1 MQHQRLPN
9 ETMEH
14 YELFLMFCEF
24 DGGVEKFYNAIKPP
38 ITLSAVQ
45 KIASPSRNNWLARKK
60 SFIEFSNSSV
70 GLDIVSI
77 KNNLLNRIKQLTD
90 KPEMIN
96 MQNIEVLTNCFYK
109 LTLIDCETKTEVVIE
124 GKPQKCHTVKN
135 NSISSQNIS
144 KKNENATVAT
154 VSNIFE
160 VSPNMGSENQ
170 KPTQLPKESD
180 RDYELFLMFCEFMGS
195 IRAFADKICK
205 KYNLK
210 QKGVIAIGT
219 KNKWTA
225 RKKEFLE
232 NKQ

>member
-14 YELFLMFCEF
+14 
-24 DGGVEKFYNAIKPP
+24 
-38 ITLSAVQ
+38 
-45 KIASPSRNNWLARKK
+45 
-60 SFIEFSNSSV
+60 
-70 GLDIVSI
+70 
-77 KNNLLNRIKQLTD
+77 
-90 KPEMIN
+90 
-96 MQNIEVLTNCFYK
+96 
-109 LTLIDCETKTEVVIE
+109 
-124 GKPQKCHTVKN
+124 
-135 NSISSQNIS
+135 
-144 KKNENATVAT
+144 
-154 VSNIFE
+154 
-160 VSPNMGSENQ
+160 
-170 KPTQLPKESD
+170 
-180 RDYELFLMFCEFMGS
+180 YELFLMFCEFMGS